1 MAFGKIKTVTMA
13 GLAALTLGGC
23 MLAVSAPAEAGYR
36 GAYYGGPGFY
46 RPYYRPAYY
55 GGYYGRPYYR
65 PRYGGGAVAA
75 GLIGGLALGAL
86 ATSSAYAAPY
96 YAGPRY
102 VATPG
107 YGYGSACTIT
117 KTRFVDDWGRVVVRK
132 TKVCD

>member
-1 MAFGKIKTVTMA
+1 MASGKIKTVTMA
-13 GLAALTLGGC
+13 GLAALTLGGG
-23 MLAVSAPAEAGYR
+23 MLASSAPAEAGYR
-36 GAYYGGPGFY
+36 GAYYGG
-46 RPYYRPAYY
+46 YYGRPAYY
-55 GGYYGRPYYR
+55 GGYYGRSYYR

>member
-1 MAFGKIKTVTMA
+1 MAFGKIKTATMA
-13 GLAALTLGGC
+13 GLAALTLGAG
-23 MLAVSAPAEAGYR
+23 MLASAAPAEAGYR

-65 PRYGGGAVAA
+65 RHHGGAVAA

-86 ATSSAYAAPY
+86 AASSAHAAPY
-96 YAGPRY
+96 PVAAPAYDYGP
-102 VATPG
+102 
-107 YGYGSACTIT
+107 SCTIT
-117 KTRFVDDWGRVVVRK
+117 KTRFVDDWGRVVIRK

>member
-13 GLAALTLGGC
+13 GLAALTLGGG
-23 MLAVSAPAEAGYR
+23 MLASSAPAEAGYR
-36 GAYYGGPGFY
+36 GAYYGG
-46 RPYYRPAYY
+46 YYGRPAYY
-55 GGYYGRPYYR
+55 GDYYGRPHYR
-65 PRYGGGAVAA
+65 PRYGGAVAA

-117 KTRFVDDWGRVVVRK
+117 KTRFVDDWGRVVIRK